1 MRRILP
7 DDADGNGPAW
17 ERNLSGMC
25 GKNAGASVFCK
36 NRGGGRMQV
45 WGLFIIAGFLLLCYL
60 LGEVA
65 ARIEIR
71 KFTDE
76 LRKMEERADGDDIHR
91 ER

>member
-1 MRRILP
+1 
-7 DDADGNGPAW
+7 
-17 ERNLSGMC
+17 
-25 GKNAGASVFCK
+25 
-36 NRGGGRMQV
+36 MQV
-45 WGLFIIAGFLLLCYL
+45 WGLFIITGFLLLCYL

>member
-1 MRRILP
+1 
-7 DDADGNGPAW
+7 
-17 ERNLSGMC
+17 
-25 GKNAGASVFCK
+25 
-36 NRGGGRMQV
+36 MQV

-71 KFTDE
+71 KFKDE